1 MLTPYHLLPEDAKV
15 WVHQAD
21 RALTQDELREISHI
35 LENFVDNWKS
45 HQKEVA
51 AYASIYYRRFIVFMA
66 DEHKCH
72 VGGCSIS
79 DTITLLEELQK
90 EFGIN
95 FLDRMNVGYKITNE
109 MVGSFPFNQLNEML
123 ENGKINDNTI
133 IFNNTVSNK
142 KDFESKWE
150 VSLKD
155 SPYARFVV

>member
-1 MLTPYHLLPEDAKV
+1 MK
-15 WVHQAD
+15 
-21 RALTQDELREISHI
+21 
-35 LENFVDNWKS
+35 
-45 HQKEVA
+45 
-51 AYASIYYRRFIVFMA
+51 
-66 DEHKCH
+66 
-72 VGGCSIS
+72 
-79 DTITLLEELQK
+79 
-90 EFGIN
+90 
-95 FLDRMNVGYKITNE
+95 VGYKITNE